1 MMIFLWKHGSKATI
15 ATGHQLKMQTGCHGR
30 TDTYI
35 LKQKN
40 INIYISYLFVVL
52 QNSQIQQ
59 DLLVKLPISCCWRPY
74 RRKPCYIRLFTGLTL
89 MSICVQECPPDNS
102 LKEMCE
108 IAPYIL
114 KNQMFNAI
122 FLLLRFWCKK
132 NVKKNVFC
140 Y

>member
-1 MMIFLWKHGSKATI
+1 MMIFLWKHGSFVFLQSQKTPATI
-15 ATGHQLKMQTGCHGR
+15 ATGHGLKMQTGHHGR
-30 TDTYI
+30 INTYI

-40 INIYISYLFVVL
+40 INMYISCLFVVL

-59 DLLVKLPISCCWRPY
+59 DLPVKLPISCCWRPY
-74 RRKPCYIRLFTGLTL
+74 QRKPCYIRLFTGLTL
-89 MSICVQECPPDNS
+89 MSICVQECPPHSS

-122 FLLLRFWCKK
+122 FLLLIFWCT
-132 NVKKNVFC
+132 
-140 Y
+140 